1 MLLQRHLIP
10 NHFTPHCDNIG
21 KVKIIHEVEN
31 NPNTPAI
38 EIVRKFNRHLY
49 PAL

>member
-1 MLLQRHLIP
+1 MVTKRKKLTMLH
-10 NHFTPHCDNIG
+10 

-38 EIVRKFNRHLY
+38 EIARKFNGRK
-49 PAL
+49 

>member
-1 MLLQRHLIP
+1 LE
-10 NHFTPHCDNIG
+10 

-38 EIVRKFNRHLY
+38 EIAWKFNGNDVHIVFI
-49 PAL
+49 

>member
-1 MLLQRHLIP
+1 LLSLHYGYEREEA
-10 NHFTPHCDNIG
+10 DNIV

-38 EIVRKFNRHLY
+38 EVARKFDRHLY

>member
-1 MLLQRHLIP
+1 LLSLHYGYEEEEADS
-10 NHFTPHCDNIG
+10 TG
-21 KVKIIHEVEN
+21 KVKIIHDVEN

-38 EIVRKFNRHLY
+38 EIARKYNHHLY

>member
-1 MLLQRHLIP
+1 LSLHYGYEKEEA
-10 NHFTPHCDNIG
+10 DSIG

-31 NPNTPAI
+31 NPNMPAI
-38 EIVRKFNRHLY
+38 EIARKFNCHLS